1 MKSVFKAAFY
11 LRSNHVNKDGKSMV
25 MLRCSLNG
33 ERANFGSTGIGVDP
47 KTWDCTKSR
56 VKGKNTEALSTNLQ
70 LSNLE
75 DLVTSLYYNKTVLFW
90 SLTLFFRPYCLLVI
104 RF

>member
-1 MKSVFKAAFY
+1 
-11 LRSNHVNKDGKSMV
+11 MV

-47 KTWDCTKSR
+47 KSWDCTKSR
-56 VKGKNTEALSTNLQ
+56 VRGRNSEALSTNLQ

-75 DLVTSLYYNKTVLFW
+75 DLVTSIYYKYEKTDKFKVWGMGRVQMGDDNGLPNNGGHGLRH
-90 SLTLFFRPYCLLVI
+90 S
-104 RF
+104 